1 MGGSQTLSNALR
13 TVILSF
19 SHDRMVT
26 YKLRNWRTYNKALVN
41 RGDISLW
48 FEEKELLSWYST
60 AEADGRG
67 RKPTY
72 SDNCI
77 ALILTLKEV
86 FHLTYRAVQGFVRGL
101 LKRNGIEFSVP
112 DYSTLSRRA
121 GVLKVS
127 LRNTPKKVT
136 DIVIDSTG
144 LKIYGE
150 GEWKMRTHGKG
161 KRRTWRKLHIAVC
174 PDTHMVIAHQLTLA
188 SVHDDS
194 VLPELVKDVDEAK
207 RIYTDGA
214 YVSKMCFDAI
224 VKTKAKAV
232 IPIRSGTSKVQ
243 RNPSSGQQERN
254 RLVDE
259 IAKAGG
265 RAQWKKTS
273 GYHKRSLVETA
284 MFRIKTIFGGKLANR
299 TLKNQTTEAAIRLNA
314 LNKMTA
320 YGMPESY
327 AA

>member
-1 MGGSQTLSNALR
+1 
-13 TVILSF
+13 
-19 SHDRMVT
+19 MVT

-48 FEEKELLSWYST
+48 FEEQELLSWYST

-67 RKPTY
+67 RKHTY
-72 SDNCI
+72 SDSCI
-77 ALILTLKEV
+77 ELILTLKAV
-86 FHLTYRAVQGFVRGL
+86 FRLTYCAVQGFVRGL
-101 LKRNGIEFSVP
+101 LKRNGFELSIP
-112 DYSTLSRRA
+112 DFSTLSRRA
-121 GVLKVS
+121 GSLKVA
-127 LRNTPKKVT
+127 LKNAPQKVT
-136 DIVIDSTG
+136 DIVVDSTG

-188 SVHDDS
+188 TVHDDS
-194 VLPELVKDVDEAK
+194 MMSELLKEIPEAK
-207 RIYTDGA
+207 RVYADGA
-214 YVSKMCFDAI
+214 YVGKKCFDAI
-224 VKTKAKAV
+224 AKCRAKAV

-243 RNPSSGQQERN
+243 TDPSPGQQERN
-254 RLVDE
+254 QLVDE

-265 RAQWKKTS
+265 RVQWKKTS
-273 GYHKRSLVETA
+273 TYHKRSLVETV

-314 LNKMTA
+314 LNTMTA
-320 YGMPESY
+320 FGMPDSY